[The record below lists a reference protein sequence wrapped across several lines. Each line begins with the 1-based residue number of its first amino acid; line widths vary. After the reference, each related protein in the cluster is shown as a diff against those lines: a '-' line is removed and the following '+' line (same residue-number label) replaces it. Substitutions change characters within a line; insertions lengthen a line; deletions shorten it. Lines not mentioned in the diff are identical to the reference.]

1 MTESTAPDADPPKQ
15 VTGYCEPWTLRAG
28 ESIRLMASSHQP
40 GPANVDITRIVC
52 GDPTRYGPGF
62 DERPAPAAGHWSA
75 TLNEQPLV
83 PGSYA
88 VADVSALPAG
98 GPLVGFRLWVMPTNV
113 TGWHRI
119 ATLTAPVPESL
130 RHVQT
135 ESSDPDYD
143 LRLAVPPDLGPVDD
157 QPDAPTSSSVDL
169 ALDLVDGHLM
179 ARYPGRGI
187 YLGPGDYDLRPLT
200 ANRWYMVETMIDV
213 EADKIYLFVA
223 TPRSSSPGRDARESA
238 LVDLSVDEL
247 ETFTYFEAMGPP
259 ADMRRPGTSGSRDQ
273 SDDSAGDRDD
283 DWFASDLGHGR
294 WLYDDVRKATSWG
307 GLSNW
312 DELRSNLEARGRD
325 PWPGTMFRYPPNP
338 LFLPERRWPAE
349 IAPAE
354 FWLGA
359 GPDGERFDG
368 RVARPVVVSGGV
380 SHGWELADWFG
391 DTLESRHIGIWPRL
405 SDDPEV
411 GQLVLHQLPTRA
423 VSGPAWDG
431 SDHRWID
438 NREHFDA
445 IHFHQDD
452 LYDAG
457 WDTTVTATLPDD
469 LPSGIYAFRVRSA
482 AGEDRVPFFV
492 RPAVGARTADVA
504 MLMPTATYMA
514 YANHRMLFEGAD
526 FIPTKTRLRP
536 EHAYIRDHPELGRSH
551 YEKHPDSS
559 GVMFSSRRRPVLNLR
574 PGADGWNFT
583 PDTDISAFLEHL
595 EIGHDIVTD
604 EDLHFEGREAVA
616 PYRVLVTGTH
626 PEYWSTDMLD
636 VLADWQRDG
645 GRLMYLGGNGFYWRV
660 AFSDDWPGAMEL
672 RRAEDGVRNWQTGP
686 GESYHAWGG
695 EYGGMWRR
703 QGRAPNEI
711 CGIGFAAQGF
721 EKATYFVRDPG
732 ADSSRAAWILD
743 GVPGERIGTS
753 GLGGGAAGQE
763 VDRYDVR
770 LGSPSHAVVLASATT
785 FGPDMLRTKEEFEGS
800 VDFPTPDPMV
810 RADMVFY
817 ETPNGGAVFSVGSIS
832 WFGALAR
839 DGYDNDIARITA
851 NVVRRFADPE
861 PFPPPAV

>member
-1 MTESTAPDADPPKQ
+1 MTQTDASATPAPAAVDADPKKQ
-15 VTGYCEPWTLRAG
+15 VTGYCEPWALRAG
-28 ESIRLMASSHQP
+28 ETIRLMASSHQP
-40 GPANVDITRIVC
+40 GPARIDITQIVC

-62 DERPAPAAGHWSA
+62 EERPAPTAGSWSV
-75 TLNEQPLV
+75 TLDEEPLI
-83 PGSYA
+83 PGSYG
-88 VADVSALPAG
+88 VATLDRVSGAS
-98 GPLVGFRLWVMPTNV
+98 RLGLRVWLMPTLLDRPA
-113 TGWHRI
+113 RI
-119 ATLTAPVPESL
+119 ATLCARVANASADAAMVEAL
-130 RHVQT
+130 HL
-135 ESSDPDYD
+135 D
-143 LRLAVPPDLGPVDD
+143 LADGRAVASTSVAGKETQVVVDD
-157 QPDAPTSSSVDL
+157 L
-169 ALDLVDGHLM
+169 
-179 ARYPGRGI
+179 
-187 YLGPGDYDLRPLT
+187 PLT
-200 ANRWYMVETMIDV
+200 RNRWYLLDAELDLDV
-213 EADKIYLFVA
+213 GTLSA
-223 TPRSSSPGRDARESA
+223 TVTTAISDSPGRDAVEGGRLS
-238 LVDLSVDEL
+238 DLSISRLEAEL
-247 ETFTYFEAMGPP
+247 DGATGE
-259 ADMRRPGTSGSRDQ
+259 DGSRHGA
-273 SDDSAGDRDD
+273 SGAASVEAPIGAGV
-283 DWFASDLGHGR
+283 L
-294 WLYDDVRKATSWG
+294 
-307 GLSNW
+307 
-312 DELRSNLEARGRD
+312 
-325 PWPGTMFRYPPNP
+325 
-338 LFLPERRWPAE
+338 
-349 IAPAE
+349 APAE
-354 FWLGA
+354 LWLGA
-359 GPDGERFDG
+359 GPGGERFDG
-368 RVARPVVVSGGV
+368 RLARPLLRAGDSTVSWDLSADMAGRTV
-380 SHGWELADWFG
+380 PADDLASG
-391 DTLESRHIGIWPRL
+391 PI
-405 SDDPEV
+405 
-411 GQLVLHQLPTRA
+411 VLHQLPTRA
-423 VSGPAWDG
+423 ITGPAWDG
-431 SDHRWID
+431 SAHRWAD
-438 NREHFDA
+438 NPAHFDA
-445 IHFHQDD
+445 VHFHHDD

-469 LPSGIYAFRVRSA
+469 LPSGIYAFRVRGE

-492 RPAVGARTADVA
+492 RPRSGARTNDVA
-504 MLMPTATYMA
+504 LLMPTATYMA

-536 EHAYIRDHPELGRSH
+536 EHAYIRDHPELGLSH
-551 YEKHPDSS
+551 YEKHPDRS

-583 PDTDISAFLEHL
+583 PDTDINAFLEHL

-604 EDLHFEGREAVA
+604 EDLHADGVEAIA

-626 PEYWSTDMLD
+626 PEYWSTAMLD
-636 VLADWQRDG
+636 ALADWQRNG

-660 AFSDDWPGAMEL
+660 SFSDDWPGAMEL

-743 GVPGERIGTS
+743 GVPGERLGTS

-763 VDRYDVR
+763 LDRYDVR
-770 LGSPSHAVVLASATT
+770 LGSPRHAVVLASATT

-810 RADMVFY
+810 RADVVFY

-861 PFPPPAV
+861 PFPLPAV

>member
-1 MTESTAPDADPPKQ
+1 MTESHAPEVGAPDRRDPDAPKQ

-40 GPANVDITRIVC
+40 GPAEIDITRIAC

-62 DERPAPAAGHWSA
+62 DERPAPAAGSWSVE
-75 TLNEQPLV
+75 LDEQPLT

-88 VADVSALPAG
+88 VADVRGMPRG
-98 GPLVGFRLWVMPTNV
+98 GPYIGFRLWVMPTNL

-119 ATLTAPVPESL
+119 ATLSAPVPASL
-130 RHVQT
+130 QRARADR
-135 ESSDPDYD
+135 SDPDDD
-143 LRLAVPPDLGPVDD
+143 LALTLPPELQLD
-157 QPDAPTSSSVDL
+157 TSHEGGSEQQRVDL
-169 ALDLVDGHLM
+169 ALDIVDGQLL

-187 YLGPGDYDLRPLT
+187 FLGQDHQGPVTLT
-200 ANRWYMVETMIDV
+200 ANRWYLIETMIET
-213 EADKIYLFVA
+213 EADRLYLFVS
-223 TPRSSSPGRDARESA
+223 TVPSSSPGRDAREVSLGLKETA
-238 LVDLSVDEL
+238 EL
-247 ETFTYFEAMGPP
+247 ECWSFFEAMGLHDDED
-259 ADMRRPGTSGSRDQ
+259 A
-273 SDDSAGDRDD
+273 SDD
-283 DWFASDLGHGR
+283 GHSE
-294 WLYDDVRKATSWG
+294 LYADVRREMPLWTDHGNALQAWG
-307 GLSNW
+307 VN
-312 DELRSNLEARGRD
+312 
-325 PWPGTMFRYPPNP
+325 PWPSTMYRYPPNP
-338 LFLPERRWPAE
+338 LFLPERGWTE
-349 IAPAE
+349 DVDPAE
-354 FWLGA
+354 FWLGG

-368 RVARPVVVSGGV
+368 RIARPVIVSGGR
-380 SHGWELADWFG
+380 SCTWDLHGDMAVRSAPMRPPL
-391 DTLESRHIGIWPRL
+391 
-405 SDDPEV
+405 DDDSEA
-411 GQLVLHQLPTRA
+411 GRMMLHQLPTRA
-423 VSGPAWDG
+423 ITGPAWDG
-431 SDHRWID
+431 TAHRWAD
-438 NREHFDA
+438 NPAHFDA
-445 IHFHQDD
+445 VHFHRDD
-452 LYDAG
+452 LYDAA
-457 WDTTVTATLPDD
+457 WETTVEATLPAD

-551 YEKHPDSS
+551 YEKHPDGS

-604 EDLHFEGREAVA
+604 EDLHVEGVEAIA
-616 PYRVLVTGTH
+616 PYRVLVTGSH
-626 PEYWSTDMLD
+626 PEYWSTAMLD
-636 VLADWQRDG
+636 ALADWQRNG

-660 AFSDDWPGAMEL
+660 AFSDAWPGAMEL

-732 ADSSRAAWILD
+732 ADSSRAAWILE

-785 FGPDMLRTKEEFEGS
+785 FGADMLRTKEEFEGS
-800 VDFPTPDPMV
+800 VDFPTPDPLV

-861 PFPPPAV
+861 PFPPPAA